1 MDRVKGKVAIVTGSA
16 SGIGEA
22 AAKLLAREGAK
33 VGIVDIDNE
42 NGNRVLKEIISAGGE
57 AVFHHMDVTN
67 EKEIERVFSEIYK
80 KFKKLNILVNNAGV
94 AGGGGPSHLL
104 TNEEWDRVMNID
116 LKGPFW
122 CVKYAVPYML
132 KSGGGSV
139 VNISSIMGMLGGA
152 PGYGTAKGA
161 LRQLTKCDAVNYAKE
176 NIRFN
181 VIFPGYIFTP
191 QFQRLASKSPE
202 GVEGSVE
209 KESKRIPLGRMGRP
223 EEIANGILFLASD
236 EASYVTGSELIID
249 GGVIIT

>member
-33 VGIVDIDNE
+33 VGVVDIDDE
-42 NGNRVLKEIISAGGE
+42 NGARVVKGINAAGGE
-57 AVFHHMDVTN
+57 AFYHHMDVIE
-67 EKEIERVFSEIYK
+67 EKEIEQVFSEIYK
-80 KFKKLNILVNNAGV
+80 KFGKLNILVNNAGI

-104 TNEEWDRVMNID
+104 ANEEWDRVMNVD
-116 LKGPFW
+116 LRGPFW

-152 PGYGTAKGA
+152 PGYGSAKGG
-161 LRQLTKCDAVNYAKE
+161 LRNLTKCDAVTYAKD

-181 VIFPGYIFTP
+181 VIFPGYIYTP
-191 QFQRLASKSPE
+191 QFERLASNSP
-202 GVEGSVE
+202 GGIEGSVE
-209 KESKRIPLGRMGRP
+209 KESKRIPLGRMGQP

-236 EASYVTGSELIID
+236 EASYITGAELIID
-249 GGVIIT
+249 GGIIVT